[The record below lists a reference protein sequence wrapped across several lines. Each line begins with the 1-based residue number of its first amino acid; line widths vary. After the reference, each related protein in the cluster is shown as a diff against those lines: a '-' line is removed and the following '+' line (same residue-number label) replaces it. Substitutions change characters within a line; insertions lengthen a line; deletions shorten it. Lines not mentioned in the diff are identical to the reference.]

1 MSFPHPHPETIVTDL
16 KPLTDSALA
25 AWKQQIS
32 RVDQLLASS
41 SDADLEREVAP
52 GRNRLYYLVGH
63 LASVHDRMFPLLG
76 VGERLHPELDKPFLE
91 ESDSKQAVMSTAEL
105 RRAWSDI
112 NTKLTGALEKLE
124 PSVWLT
130 RHNSVSDEDF
140 AKDPL
145 RHRLSVLMN
154 RTAHAAFHIGQ
165 MRLTQ

>member
-1 MSFPHPHPETIVTDL
+1 MTDI
-16 KPLTDSALA
+16 KRITDSAIN

-63 LASVHDRMFPLLG
+63 LAAVHDRMLPLLG
-76 VGERLHPELDKPFLE
+76 AGERLHPELDKPFLE
-91 ESDSKQAVMSTAEL
+91 EADSKGSVIPTADL
-105 RRAWSDI
+105 RKIWSEV
-112 NTKLTGALEKLE
+112 NTNLATGVEKLE
-124 PSVWLT
+124 PDVWLT
-130 RHNSVSDEDF
+130 RHNSVSEEDF

-154 RTAHAAFHIGQ
+154 RTTHAAFHIGQ

>member
-1 MSFPHPHPETIVTDL
+1 MTEL
-16 KPLTDSALA
+16 KRVTDSALN
-25 AWKQQIS
+25 AWTQQIA
-32 RVDQLLASS
+32 RVDSLLASS

-63 LASVHDRMFPLLG
+63 LAAVHDRMLPLLG
-76 VGERLHPELDKPFLE
+76 VGDRSHPQLDAPFLE
-91 ESDSKQAVMSTAEL
+91 NPDSKQPVVPTAEL
-105 RRAWSDI
+105 RQIWSDV
-112 NTKLTGALEKLE
+112 NTKLITGLETLA
-124 PSVWLT
+124 PDVWLT

-154 RTAHAAFHIGQ
+154 RTTHAAFHIGQ

>member
-1 MSFPHPHPETIVTDL
+1 MSDIKRV
-16 KPLTDSALA
+16 TDSALN
-25 AWKQQIS
+25 AWKQQIA

-63 LASVHDRMFPLLG
+63 LAAVHDRMLPLLG
-76 VGERLHPELDKPFLE
+76 VGDRMHPHIDKPFLE
-91 ESDSKQAVMSTAEL
+91 SPDSKKPVIPTAEL
-105 RRAWSDI
+105 RQIWSDV
-112 NTKLTGALEKLE
+112 NARLTTGLEKLE
-124 PSVWLT
+124 PDAWLT
-130 RHNSVSDEDF
+130 RHNSVSEEDF

>member
-1 MSFPHPHPETIVTDL
+1 MSDIKRV
-16 KPLTDSALA
+16 TDSALN

-63 LASVHDRMFPLLG
+63 LAAVHDRMLPLLG
-76 VGERLHPELDKPFLE
+76 VGGRMHPHIDKPFLE
-91 ESDSKQAVMSTAEL
+91 SPDSKQPVIPTAEL
-105 RRAWSDI
+105 RQIWSDV
-112 NTKLTGALEKLE
+112 NAKLTTGLEKLE
-124 PSVWLT
+124 PDAWLT
-130 RHNSVSDEDF
+130 RHNSVSEEDF